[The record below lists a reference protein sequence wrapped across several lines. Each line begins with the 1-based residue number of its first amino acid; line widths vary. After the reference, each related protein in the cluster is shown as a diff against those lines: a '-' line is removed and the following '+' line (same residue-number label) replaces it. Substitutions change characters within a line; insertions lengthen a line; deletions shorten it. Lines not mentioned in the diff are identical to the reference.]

1 MNLEENFKIT
11 NSLKINSIADYGV
24 CIGNLDELSAL
35 YAFIASSKTK
45 YFILGEGIEVEKKD
59 FAAEVAEQ
67 ING

>member
-24 CIGNLDELSAL
+24 CIGNLDELPAL

-45 YFILGEGIEVEKKD
+45 YFILYLLV
-59 FAAEVAEQ
+59 
-67 ING
+67 